1 LERLTS
7 LLTFVLCCY
16 GLTQILVYGKIFD
29 RIRPSDGWLGQL
41 LGCSMCTGFW
51 VGLILWG
58 INSFTTLFMFDNS
71 ILTGFLLGCLS
82 SGTSYILCQIIGDE
96 GVKYERVDKKV
107 DVTTSKTL
115 LQG

>member
-1 LERLTS
+1 MD
-7 LLTFVLCCY
+7 LLTFILCCY

-29 RIRPSDGWLGQL
+29 RIRPTQGWMGRL
-41 LGCSMCTGFW
+41 LSCSMCTGFW

-58 INSFTTLFMFDNS
+58 INDYTTLFIFDNS

-96 GVKYERVDKKV
+96 GVKHERLDKKV
-107 DVTTSKTL
+107 DVATSKAL

>member
-1 LERLTS
+1 MG

-29 RIRPSDGWLGQL
+29 RIRPTNGLMGQL
-41 LGCSMCTGFW
+41 FSCSMCLGFW
-51 VGLILWG
+51 VGFVLWG
-58 INSFTTLFMFDNS
+58 INGFTTLFIFDNS

-96 GVKYERVDKKV
+96 GVRYERLDKKV
-107 DVTTSKTL
+107 DVTTSKAL

>member
-1 LERLTS
+1 MG
-7 LLTFVLCCY
+7 LLTFILCCY
-16 GLTQILVYGKIFD
+16 GLTQILVYGKILEQ
-29 RIRPSDGWLGQL
+29 IRPTQGWMGQL
-41 LGCSMCTGFW
+41 LSCPMCTGFW

-58 INSFTTLFMFDNS
+58 INDYTTLFIFDNS

-96 GVKYERVDKKV
+96 GVKYERLDKKV
-107 DVTTSKTL
+107 DVATSKAL

>member
-1 LERLTS
+1 MG
-7 LLTFVLCCY
+7 LLTFILCCY
-16 GLTQILVYGKIFD
+16 GLTQILVYGKILD
-29 RIRPSDGWLGQL
+29 RIRPTQGWMGQL
-41 LGCSMCTGFW
+41 LSCSMCTGFW
-51 VGLILWG
+51 VGFVLWG
-58 INSFTTLFMFDNS
+58 INRFTTLFIFDNS

-96 GVKYERVDKKV
+96 GVKYERLDKKV

>member
-1 LERLTS
+1 MG
-7 LLTFVLCCY
+7 LLTFILCCY

-29 RIRPSDGWLGQL
+29 RVRPKDGHLGTL
-41 LGCSMCTGFW
+41 LACPMCTGFW
-51 VGLILWG
+51 VGFILWG
-58 INSFTTLFMFDNS
+58 INGFTTLFIFDNS

-96 GVKYERVDKKV
+96 GVRHERMDKEV
-107 DVTTSKTL
+107 DVATSKTL

>member
-1 LERLTS
+1 MDFLA
-7 LLTFVLCCY
+7 FILCCY

-29 RIRPSDGWLGQL
+29 RIRPTQGWMGQL
-41 LGCSMCTGFW
+41 LSCSMCTGFW
-51 VGLILWG
+51 VGFVLWG
-58 INSFTTLFMFDNS
+58 INGFTTLFIFDNS

-82 SGTSYILCQIIGDE
+82 SGTSYILCQVFGDE
-96 GVKYERVDKKV
+96 GVKHERLDKKM

>member
-1 LERLTS
+1 MG
-7 LLTFVLCCY
+7 LLTFILCCY

-29 RIRPSDGWLGQL
+29 RIRPTQGWMGQL
-41 LGCSMCTGFW
+41 LSCSMCTGFW
-51 VGLILWG
+51 VGFILWG
-58 INSFTTLFMFDNS
+58 INGFTTLFMFDNS

-96 GVKYERVDKKV
+96 GVKYERLDKKV

>member
-1 LERLTS
+1 MN
-7 LLTFVLCCY
+7 LLMFVLCCF

-29 RIRPSDGWLGQL
+29 RIRPTGGLPGQL
-41 LGCSMCTGFW
+41 LSCSMCVGFW
-51 VGLILWG
+51 VGFILWG
-58 INSFTTLFMFDNS
+58 INGFTTLFMFDNS

-82 SGTSYILCQIIGDE
+82 SGTSYVLCQIVGDE
-96 GVKYERVDKKV
+96 GVRYERVDKEV